1 AGFSPLDYRPGRLSG
16 AGLTKCVL
24 GYLAKSVVKLEV
36 LPINASY
43 PPACMRVFLQ
53 TLQSLSLLILGE
65 MKPELEDQSALIG
78 QHLFKTDNP
87 FHGLVQFGVL
97 RIACNMVNNRR
108 RVPGAEKYAN
118 LSPGWERPPEPPHP
132 RALKLLV
139 GWCIKGACLN
149 MAGVHPLVE
158 NIDRLPLARAI
169 DTGNDDDYREIGLLE
184 IELGIEQR
192 LPQLG
197 HLLPVPLLVDF
208 VPELRRL

>member
-36 LPINASY
+36 LPIHVSY
-43 PPACMRVFLQ
+43 PPAGMRVFFQALQ
-53 TLQSLSLLILGE
+53 PLSLLILGE
-65 MKPELEDQSALIG
+65 MKPELEDQSTLIG

-97 RIACNMVNNRR
+97 RIAGNVVNNRR
-108 RVPGAEKYAN
+108 RVPGAEKYAD
-118 LSPGWERPPEPPHP
+118 LSLWWERPPEPPHP

-139 GWCIKGACLN
+139 GRSIKGVCLD

-158 NIDRLPLARAI
+158 DIDRLPFACAI
-169 DTGNDDDYREIGLLE
+169 DTGNDDDYRKIGLLE

-192 LPQLG
+192 LP
-197 HLLPVPLLVDF
+197 
-208 VPELRRL
+208 

>member
-1 AGFSPLDYRPGRLSG
+1 
-16 AGLTKCVL
+16 
-24 GYLAKSVVKLEV
+24 
-36 LPINASY
+36 
-43 PPACMRVFLQ
+43 
-53 TLQSLSLLILGE
+53 
-65 MKPELEDQSALIG
+65 
-78 QHLFKTDNP
+78 
-87 FHGLVQFGVL
+87 
-97 RIACNMVNNRR
+97 
-108 RVPGAEKYAN
+108 GAEKYAD

-139 GWCIKGACLN
+139 GWCIKCACLN

-208 VPELRRL
+208 VPELRRLKHRLPPHVNCFQLYQKFSFEIGHDHIV